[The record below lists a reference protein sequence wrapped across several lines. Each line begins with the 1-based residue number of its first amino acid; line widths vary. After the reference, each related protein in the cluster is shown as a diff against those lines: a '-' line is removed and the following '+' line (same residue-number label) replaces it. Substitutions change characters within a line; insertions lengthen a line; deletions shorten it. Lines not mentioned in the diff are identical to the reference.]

1 MRKFTKFL
9 VIILSIIAIFQIA
22 LQMKKS
28 NAATVGDVT
37 YLQRAD
43 KGFYSIQKWTGSEW
57 LYVTYSITHYTDK
70 DGVSR
75 IAYCIDPDLKGIGY
89 ISGEFEGYDV
99 KLKELLSD
107 QRLWRVYTNGYP
119 YRTPS
124 DLGVETEDD
133 AYLATKMA
141 SYCILRSYPLDEI
154 KTLYRAGQDPVAGQ
168 KLDDIQRR
176 GNKVV
181 DAIYNLVNIGY
192 NGTETMQYNNIL
204 KINKVG
210 EFKQDTKDKSYYY
223 QEYKVNSTV
232 DYIGYKVENISNFP
246 EGSFVANS
254 KGDAK
259 TQFSKGEIFRIMI
272 PKNKIL
278 DNISGTINI
287 VGRCKNYPIY
297 YAECTIGEY
306 QNYMVCENYS
316 DNVKA
321 TLSSNI
327 NAYKSSLQIK
337 KVDKDTELPIKGVKF
352 TLKYKDGKEIGTY
365 ETNEKGI
372 IYINGL
378 KQGDIQIE
386 EIETND
392 KYILDSKIETV
403 NLGYEESKTIKL
415 ENELKKGSIKIIKVD
430 ANNIEVKIPGV
441 KFEIYNENNEK
452 MATLITDDK
461 GEVTIE
467 NLPTYMKYKIKEV
480 ETAKEYELSDKE
492 VTIKLNENEIKTLT
506 FKNKKKEVKK
516 EEEEKEEKEEEKED
530 KKEEEKE
537 TKEEKETLPRTGMLD
552 ISNYLIGF
560 SIAGIMVNKRILRKN
575 D

>member
-1 MRKFTKFL
+1 MRKLKKFL

-75 IAYCIDPDLKGIGY
+75 IAYCIDPDLKGIGH

-107 QRLWRVYTNGYP
+107 EKLWRVYTNGYP
-119 YRTPS
+119 YKTPS
-124 DLGVETEDD
+124 ELGVETDED

-141 SYCILRSYPLDEI
+141 SYCILRSYSLDDI
-154 KTLYRAGQDPVAGQ
+154 RTLYRAGEDPVEGQ

-192 NGTETMQYNNIL
+192 NGKETMQYNNIL

-210 EFKQDTKDKSYYY
+210 EFKQDTKNKNYYY
-223 QEYKVNSTV
+223 QEYKVSSTV
-232 DYIGYKVENISNFP
+232 DYSEYKVESISNFP

-254 KGDAK
+254 KGEAK

-272 PKNKIL
+272 PKDKIL

-297 YAECTIGEY
+297 YAECTIGNY
-306 QNYMVCENYS
+306 QNYMICENYS

-321 TLSSNI
+321 TLTENI
-327 NAYKSSLQIK
+327 SAYKSSLQIK

-352 TLKYKDGKEIGTY
+352 TLKYENGKEIGTY
-365 ETNEKGI
+365 ETNEEGT
-372 IYINGL
+372 IYIDGL
-378 KQGDIQIE
+378 KQGNIQIE
-386 EIETND
+386 EIEAND
-392 KYILDSKIETV
+392 KYVLNSNINTIS
-403 NLGYEESKTIKL
+403 LGYEESKTIKL
-415 ENELKKGSIKIIKVD
+415 ENELKKGAIKIIKVD
-430 ANNIEVKIPGV
+430 SNNIEVRISGV
-441 KFEIYNENNEK
+441 KFEIYNENNEIV
-452 MATLITDDK
+452 ATLITDDN
-461 GEVTIE
+461 GEAVIE
-467 NLPTYMKYKIKEV
+467 NLPTYMEYKIKEV
-480 ETAKEYELSDKE
+480 ETAEEYELSDKE
-492 VTIKLNENEIKTLT
+492 ITIKLDENEIKTLT
-506 FKNKKKEVKK
+506 FKNKKKEVKR
-516 EEEEKEEKEEEKED
+516 EVEKEKNKEEEKEVIED
-530 KKEEEKE
+530 K
-537 TKEEKETLPRTGMLD
+537 KEEKETLPRTGMLD

-560 SIAGIMVNKRILRKN
+560 SIAGMVVNKRILRKK

>member
-1 MRKFTKFL
+1 MRKLKKFL

-75 IAYCIDPDLKGIGY
+75 IAYCIDPDLKGIGH

-107 QRLWRVYTNGYP
+107 EKLWRVYTNGYP
-119 YRTPS
+119 YKTPS
-124 DLGVETEDD
+124 ELGVETDED

-141 SYCILRSYPLDEI
+141 SYCILRSYSLDDI
-154 KTLYRAGQDPVAGQ
+154 RTLYRAGEDPVEGQ

-192 NGTETMQYNNIL
+192 NGKETMQYNNIL

-210 EFKQDTKDKSYYY
+210 EFKQDTKNKNYYY
-223 QEYKVNSTV
+223 QEYKVSSTV
-232 DYIGYKVENISNFP
+232 DYSEYKVESISNFP

-254 KGDAK
+254 KGEAK

-272 PKNKIL
+272 PKDKIL

-297 YAECTIGEY
+297 YAECTIGNY
-306 QNYMVCENYS
+306 QNYMICENYS

-321 TLSSNI
+321 TLTENI
-327 NAYKSSLQIK
+327 SAYKSSLQIK

-352 TLKYKDGKEIGTY
+352 TLKYENGKEIGTY
-365 ETNEKGI
+365 ETNEEGT
-372 IYINGL
+372 IYIDGL
-378 KQGDIQIE
+378 KQGNIQIE
-386 EIETND
+386 EIEAND
-392 KYILDSKIETV
+392 KYVLNSNINTIS
-403 NLGYEESKTIKL
+403 LGYEESKTIKL
-415 ENELKKGSIKIIKVD
+415 ENELKKGAIKIIKVD
-430 ANNIEVKIPGV
+430 SNNIEVRISGV
-441 KFEIYNENNEK
+441 KFEIYNENNEIV
-452 MATLITDDK
+452 ATLITDDN
-461 GEVTIE
+461 GEAVIE
-467 NLPTYMKYKIKEV
+467 NLPTYMEYKIKEV
-480 ETAKEYELSDKE
+480 ETAEEYELSDKE
-492 VTIKLNENEIKTLT
+492 ITIKLDENEIKTLT
-506 FKNKKKEVKK
+506 FKNKKKEVKR
-516 EEEEKEEKEEEKED
+516 EVEKNKEEEKEVIED
-530 KKEEEKE
+530 K
-537 TKEEKETLPRTGMLD
+537 KEEKETLPRTGMLD

-560 SIAGIMVNKRILRKN
+560 SIAGMVVNKRILRKK